1 MSDPAKNVE
10 IEDVLSSIR
19 RLVSEEGRAGARPE
33 VAPVAPKP
41 GKLVLTPALRVAETA
56 EFEADEAI
64 AEPGPDVSAP
74 WTDPDTTLFS
84 AAAAAGERPV
94 TAGTVEAVEPAPAP
108 IVLAPEDL
116 VDEID
121 LAETPHL
128 TEADAETD
136 ETMSE
141 AVEDEEASEDEAAAA
156 EPGPD
161 PEAEGP
167 TEESLTA
174 RIEVL
179 ETMISQVD
187 EDWEPDGLSTDAYSG
202 TSGTA
207 MAWQDHAP
215 QGEDN
220 LAGRDTSAEPD
231 EEILD
236 DDPSVLAPDEA
247 FLDEDSL
254 RELVADIVREELQGA
269 LGERITRNV
278 RKLVRREIHRALT
291 AQELD

>member
-33 VAPVAPKP
+33 VAPIAPKP

-94 TAGTVEAVEPAPAP
+94 TTETVEAVEPEPAPEP

-121 LAETPHL
+121 LAEPHHL

-141 AVEDEEASEDEAAAA
+141 AVEDEAAAA
-156 EPGPD
+156 DPGPD

-167 TEESLTA
+167 TEDSLTA